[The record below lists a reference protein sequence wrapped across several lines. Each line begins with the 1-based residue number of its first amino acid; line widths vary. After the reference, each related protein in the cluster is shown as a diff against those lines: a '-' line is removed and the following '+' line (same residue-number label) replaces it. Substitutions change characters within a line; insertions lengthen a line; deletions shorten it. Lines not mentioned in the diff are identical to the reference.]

1 MSMESETLA
10 FVLTHAKDNLELVSI
25 PFRLAGGAV
34 AMDVTPVMFLQAEA
48 VRLAVKGYL
57 SDDNPKE
64 KEVKDLM
71 DVYLSDGNK
80 LYLCSPCLK
89 ERNISED
96 QLIDGA
102 VTVGAAKCVAAILEA
117 RGTLCY

>member
-1 MSMESETLA
+1 MKSETLA

-25 PFRLAGGAV
+25 PFRLAGGAL

-57 SDDNPKE
+57 SDDNLKE

-71 DVYLSDGNK
+71 DVYLSGGNK
-80 LYLCSPCLK
+80 LYLCSPCVT

-96 QLIDGA
+96 QLIEGA
-102 VTVGAAKCVAAILEA
+102 VTVGAAKFVADVLEA